1 MEGTFASAKNQYK
14 LNYVQYFLTKEPK
27 YKTTYEAAQKTM
39 DDILS
44 RAPPPVEHKELKPI
58 KEKSYTLLRRE
69 SSAPTSLP
77 SQSWK
82 YWTLAPL
89 VVVSFGLSM
98 F

>member
-14 LNYVQYFLTKEPK
+14 LNYVQFFLTKEPK
-27 YKTTYEAAQKTM
+27 YKTTYETAQKTM

-44 RAPPPVEHKELKPI
+44 RAPPPFEHQELKPI
-58 KEKSYTLLRRE
+58 KEKSYSRLRQE
-69 SSAPTSLP
+69 SSPTSLP